1 MREGF
6 VQEHLAR
13 VSRSF
18 ALAIRL
24 LEEPLCAWIG
34 TSYLLFRVLDT
45 VEDARELSV
54 ERRLKL
60 FDCFDEAV
68 ANPTNIE
75 AVSAIKTLASNPSL
89 SGGEKALVQ
98 EFDQL
103 LHLFQEMDSQIRKE
117 IVLTLNI
124 MSKGM
129 RDFVTE
135 EGLRLRD
142 LEEVDRYCYFVA
154 GCIGELLTRLLQ
166 NNRNLNLTGLLPNA
180 VHFGLFLQKINI
192 LKDQVEDEALGR
204 QLVPTRTGIRKS
216 LKIHSDK
223 ALEYLLEVRTISK
236 SYAMFCGISLFL
248 GLASIPYI
256 ETSFKV
262 RSLKKIPREMAI
274 SLLSQLQ
281 SVMDSKDD
289 LIKLYGSFIAPLSA
303 PESGS

>member
-18 ALAIRL
+18 SLAIRL
-24 LEEPLCAWIG
+24 LEEPLCGWIG

-45 VEDARELSV
+45 IEDARGLPV
-54 ERRLKL
+54 EQRLKL
-60 FDCFDEAV
+60 FSFFDEAIV
-68 ANPTNIE
+68 NPTNTE
-75 AVSAIKTLASNPSL
+75 SVDTIKMLASNASL
-89 SGGEKALVQ
+89 SGGERALVE

-103 LHLFQEMDSQIRKE
+103 LHIFQKMDPRISKE
-117 IVLTLNI
+117 IASTLNI
-124 MSKGM
+124 MSNGM
-129 RDFVTE
+129 RSFVTE
-135 EGLRLRD
+135 EGLHLKD

-166 NNRNLNLTGLLPNA
+166 NNRNLNLSGLLPNA

-192 LKDQVEDEALGR
+192 LKDQVEDESFGR

-216 LKIHSDK
+216 LKNHSDK

-262 RSLKKIPREMAI
+262 RSLKKIPRERAI
-274 SLLSQLQ
+274 SLLGQLQ
-281 SVMDSKDD
+281 GVMDSKDD
-289 LIKLYGSFIAPLSA
+289 LIKLYGSFIAPLSM